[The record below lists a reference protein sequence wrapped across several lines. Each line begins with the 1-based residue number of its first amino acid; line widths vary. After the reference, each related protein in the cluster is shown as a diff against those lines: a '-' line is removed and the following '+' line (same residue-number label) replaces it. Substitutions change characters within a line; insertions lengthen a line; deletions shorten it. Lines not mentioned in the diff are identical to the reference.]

1 MQHISSFLHFRRSRK
16 GVVALVTLLIITFS
30 IVVFSLSIGFLST
43 NQNQIILDQSQSSR
57 LFGYAD
63 GCMEEAYNKV
73 RRLTNYN
80 GETLPVDDVS
90 CAIAVTASGSS
101 RTITVTATYENYTR
115 SLRST
120 VSLSPSFSITS
131 WQEI

>member
-1 MQHISSFLHFRRSRK
+1 MQRISQFLHFGGPRK

-80 GETLPVDDVS
+80 GEILPVDDVS
-90 CAIAVTASGSS
+90 CTLAVTASGSN
-101 RTITVTATYENYTR
+101 RTITVTAIRGSYTR
-115 SLRST
+115 SLRSS
-120 VSLSPSFSITS
+120 VSLSPSFSVTS